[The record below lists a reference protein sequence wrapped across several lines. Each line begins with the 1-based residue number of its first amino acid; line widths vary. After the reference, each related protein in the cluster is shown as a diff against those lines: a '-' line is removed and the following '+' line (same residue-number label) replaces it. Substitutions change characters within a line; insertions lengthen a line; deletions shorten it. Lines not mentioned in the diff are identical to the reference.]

1 MNPPRPRPMPGLTRT
16 LMRALLPWMA
26 GFWLATSVAVGWY
39 MQHELAEQIDSG
51 LVETAERLL
60 DLAAHDARNHMR
72 PSERDGTLY
81 RLEVPHSNLTRP
93 AHEGI
98 MYQVVNE
105 RHELLLRSAD
115 APREALRLPLETGFT
130 EANDFRIYTLAHPT
144 QPMFIHVG
152 DPLSHRR
159 ASLREALFWLV
170 VPLAVVLPV
179 LALLIQGLTT
189 RAMRPASR
197 LARELRRRDGQNLA
211 PLPAEHLPA
220 ELQSIAVSANQL
232 LQRLSDALDTERALA
247 ANAAH
252 ELRTPL
258 ATVRLSLESALARLA
273 PVGGADAGHPA
284 SGRPPDPLADPAVNP
299 AAGSAASSSAEPTTG
314 PTTGSAAGS
323 APAADEVRAALDAIT
338 RLSRRSEKLLQ
349 LSRAES
355 GAALSQDPVDL
366 GRLAAVVAQ
375 EFWADPALLG
385 RLQLVL
391 PEHEDVVV
399 RGDVDA
405 LAIALRNL
413 VENAVRY
420 APEGPIVIEVA
431 APGTVSVRDHG
442 PGIAPGQLE
451 SVLARHGRG
460 EAARGCLPAQGFGLG
475 LSIVRTIVER
485 QGGELILL
493 PVPPSAG
500 TGLLARLRLRP
511 GSAA

>member
-1 MNPPRPRPMPGLTRT
+1 MSPAAARPTPGLTRT

-26 GFWLATSVAVGWY
+26 GFWLATSVAVGWF
-39 MQHELAEQIDSG
+39 MQHELGEQIDSG

-60 DLAAHDARNHMR
+60 DLAAHDARNHTR

-93 AHEGI
+93 DHEGM
-98 MYQVVNE
+98 MYQVVND

-144 QPMFIHVG
+144 LPMFIHVG

-170 VPLAVVLPV
+170 VPLGIVLPV

-189 RAMRPASR
+189 RVMRPASR
-197 LARELRRRDGQNLA
+197 LARELRRRDGQNLS
-211 PLPAEHLPA
+211 PLRSDGLPA

-258 ATVRLSLESALARLA
+258 ATGRLSLESALARLA
-273 PVGGADAGHPA
+273 PATDA
-284 SGRPPDPLADPAVNP
+284 
-299 AAGSAASSSAEPTTG
+299 AAAASPSGESGVASTPPG
-314 PTTGSAAGS
+314 PATPP

-391 PEHEDVVV
+391 PEDEDVVV

-431 APGTVSVRDHG
+431 APGLLSVRDHG
-442 PGIAPGQLE
+442 PGIPPGQLE

-460 EAARGCLPAQGFGLG
+460 EAARGQLPVQGFGLG

-511 GSAA
+511 GTSA